1 MDITNLIPRVPDFT
15 ALTFRRDGHIL
26 IHQMTV
32 DQFGLMGTKFVN
44 LNFDPIEVALEIT
57 PSIDESEAPYKVS
70 KERSGALIIQGK
82 EFLDRIGILYNHG
95 SRVLPAKWNR
105 VRGCIVVKLKK

>member
-15 ALTFRRDGHIL
+15 ALTVRRDGHIL

-44 LNFDPIEVALEIT
+44 LNFDPIEIALEIT

-82 EFLDRIGILYNHG
+82 EFLDRTGIPYSHG

-105 VRGCIVVKLKK
+105 LQGRIVAKLKK

>member
-1 MDITNLIPRVPDFT
+1 MDITNVIPRVPDFT

-44 LNFDPIEVALEIT
+44 LNFDPIEIALEIT
-57 PSIDESEAPYKVS
+57 PSIDETEAPYKVS

-82 EFLDRIGILYNHG
+82 EFLDRTGIPYFHG
-95 SRVLPAKWNR
+95 SRVLPATWNR
-105 VRGCIVVKLKK
+105 LKGRIVAQLK